1 MSILCE
7 RSSSL
12 CVEAAIASIEQIQNR
27 LPADVK
33 EVGSLP
39 AWWYNVLYIYT
50 AATVLL
56 AAMRSPKLASN
67 FGENLLM
74 DSLRNGMSLLQRY
87 RIFSSS
93 VRKSIT
99 VLEVL
104 LQHMT
109 SRDTGALAQTRE
121 AFTFT
126 QPHKSGARTRGNLLG
141 QEPRFPEPSSHQYAG
156 LAIPMTPTVHRND
169 DIVSVYAS
177 GQQQH
182 LENTGS
188 DVFLQTIG
196 SEDWGF
202 EEFDINFDPGDLSW
216 LNTLP
221 HNL

>member
-1 MSILCE
+1 MD
-7 RSSSL
+7 
-12 CVEAAIASIEQIQNR
+12 SIEQIKSR

-33 EVGSLP
+33 AVGSLP

-67 FGENLLM
+67 FGENRLM
-74 DSLRNGMSLLQRY
+74 ESLRQGMSLLRQY

-104 LQHMT
+104 LQHMS
-109 SRDTGALAQTRE
+109 SRDAGVHPKGHESITSTQPPKTGAQNRSDLV
-121 AFTFT
+121 
-126 QPHKSGARTRGNLLG
+126 G
-141 QEPRFPEPSSHQYAG
+141 QETRFPEQSSHQYAG
-156 LAIPMTPTVHRND
+156 LAIPATPTTYRND
-169 DIVSVYAS
+169 DSVPVFAS
-177 GQQQH
+177 GQQQY
-182 LENTGS
+182 LANTETDLLIQS
-188 DVFLQTIG
+188 VG

-202 EEFDINFDPGDLSW
+202 EDFNIDFDPGDLSW